1 MSAGSFYRTVRDW
14 GRSRSLRRE
23 LERLS
28 DRQLADIG
36 LRREQIGLV
45 TAGAAP
51 FDARFPF

>member
-1 MSAGSFYRTVRDW
+1 MSAVSLFRTVRDW
-14 GRSRSLRRE
+14 GRTHTLRRE

-45 TAGAAP
+45 AAGEAP
-51 FDARFPF
+51 FHSRFPF